1 MLAVMDAQQTAT
13 ARGDPADD
21 LNLES
26 IETTARA
33 LGCSRRTV
41 YALIERGELRTVHV
55 GRRHL
60 VPRGERLRYV
70 QAQLERER

>member
-1 MLAVMDAQQTAT
+1 MDAQQTAT

-41 YALIERGELRTVHV
+41 YALIERGELRTVHI

-70 QAQLERER
+70 RTRLERER

>member
-1 MLAVMDAQQTAT
+1 MDAQQTAT

-21 LNLES
+21 LTLES
-26 IETTARA
+26 IEFTARA

-41 YALIERGELRTVHV
+41 YALIERGELRSVHV

-60 VPRGERLRYV
+60 IPRGERLRYV
-70 QAQLERER
+70 RTQLTRAE

>member
-41 YALIERGELRTVHV
+41 YALIERGELRTVHI

-70 QAQLERER
+70 RTRLERER

>member
-1 MLAVMDAQQTAT
+1 MQKHPLAM
-13 ARGDPADD
+13 ARSDPDYD
-21 LNLES
+21 LTLES

-33 LGCSRRTV
+33 LDCSRRTV
-41 YALIERGELRTVHV
+41 YTLIERGELRTVHV